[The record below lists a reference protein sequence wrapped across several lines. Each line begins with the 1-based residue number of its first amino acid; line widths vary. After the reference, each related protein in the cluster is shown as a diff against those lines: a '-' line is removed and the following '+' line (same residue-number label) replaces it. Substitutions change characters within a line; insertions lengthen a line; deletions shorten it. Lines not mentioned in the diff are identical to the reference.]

1 MSKNREGVSAFEVV
15 GSYSQSS
22 WKRVPWTCSV
32 IDTMLNICQLGSLLI
47 RLQVLEML
55 TTYCDIFWKGQSQ
68 VTSPY
73 FDQPGERCY
82 PHFGNVQ
89 VLIMFFTITLA
100 LCSTCWYLK
109 MHWRRVGRE
118 SLEKLNVLVL
128 VQPPSGPVLF
138 FFCSYLF

>member
-1 MSKNREGVSAFEVV
+1 MPWRWWDPIHRARGRECHGPAAL
-15 GSYSQSS
+15 
-22 WKRVPWTCSV
+22 
-32 IDTMLNICQLGSLLI
+32 DTMLNICQLGSLLI

-138 FFCSYLF
+138 LFCSC